1 MIDSRVCFGEHIDG
15 IISKAKQRMYLL
27 FKAFNNRDINLMIFA
42 FKVYILPLLDYC
54 SPIWSPFKLNDI
66 DRIEKIQR
74 SFTKR
79 LQGLKHCSYP
89 ERHVSCNL
97 PSLEL
102 RRSTCDLVL
111 CCKIIKLSVIQE
123 I

>member
-1 MIDSRVCFGEHIDG
+1 
-15 IISKAKQRMYLL
+15 
-27 FKAFNNRDINLMIFA
+27 MIFA

-74 SFTKR
+74 SFAKL
-79 LQGLKHCSYP
+79 LQGLKHCSYS
-89 ERHVSCNL
+89 ERLVACNL

-102 RRSTCDLVL
+102 RRLTVILFYA
-111 CCKIIKLSVIQE
+111 IKLCTN
-123 I
+123 